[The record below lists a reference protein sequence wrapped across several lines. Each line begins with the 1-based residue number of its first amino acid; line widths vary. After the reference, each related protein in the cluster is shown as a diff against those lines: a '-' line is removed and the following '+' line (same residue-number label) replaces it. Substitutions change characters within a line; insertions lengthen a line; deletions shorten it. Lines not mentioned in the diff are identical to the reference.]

1 LSTYLWHDKYRPTTI
16 DDYVFRDANQRRQVE
31 TWIKEKN
38 IPSLLLS
45 GHAGIGKSA
54 LAKVLLNEIG
64 ISEYDI
70 LKINAS
76 RDNGVDFIKEKVINF
91 VQMIPFG
98 PFKVVLMEESDF
110 LSPSAQGVLRDVF
123 DSYASTSRFILTCN
137 YPNRIMPAI
146 HSRCQGFHIENLD
159 QTDFTARVATILVYE
174 NIEFD
179 LDTLDTY
186 VKVAYPDMRK
196 CINML
201 QQNSVD
207 GVLISPTVS
216 ESASGDYM
224 IEMVEL
230 FKSGKIREARKL
242 LCSKARAEEIE
253 SIYTWMYK
261 NSELFGKTE
270 EQQDSAILIIKQGLL
285 EHSTCADSELNLAAC
300 LIKLA
305 RNFNQ

>member
-1 LSTYLWHDKYRPTTI
+1 V
-16 DDYVFRDANQRRQVE
+16 DDYVFRDANQRRQIE

-64 ISEYDI
+64 VDDFDI

-76 RDNGVDFIKEKVINF
+76 RDNGVDFIKDKVINF

-98 PFKVVLMEESDF
+98 QFKVVLMEESDF
-110 LSPSAQGVLRDVF
+110 LSPAAQGVLRDVF
-123 DSYASTSRFILTCN
+123 DTYSSTSRFILTCN
-137 YPNRIMPAI
+137 YPQRIMPAI
-146 HSRCQGFHIENLD
+146 HSRCQGFHIEKLD

-186 VKVAYPDMRK
+186 VKAAYPDMRK

-207 GVLISPTVS
+207 GILNGPTLDDHS
-216 ESASGDYM
+216 SGDYM
-224 IEMVEL
+224 LEVVDL
-230 FKSGKIREARKL
+230 FKDRKIREARKL
-242 LCSKARAEEIE
+242 LCGRVRAEEIE
-253 SIYTWMYK
+253 TIYTWMYQ
-261 NSELFGKTE
+261 NSELFGKSE
-270 EQQDSAILIIKQGLL
+270 EQQDSAILIIKQGLCD
-285 EHSTCADSELNLAAC
+285 HFVCADFELNLAAC

-305 RNFNQ
+305 RNFNQN